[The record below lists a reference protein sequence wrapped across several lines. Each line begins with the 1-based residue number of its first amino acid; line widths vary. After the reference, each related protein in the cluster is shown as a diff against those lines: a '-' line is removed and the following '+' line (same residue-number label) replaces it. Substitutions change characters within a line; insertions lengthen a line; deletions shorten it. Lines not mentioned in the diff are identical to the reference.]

1 MADAQSND
9 QKPQPL
15 QQSVWSGGAPV
26 VRLANDQLPPNP
38 KRVIRTFATDMNALQ
53 SGGKAVP
60 VTDMAPTP
68 SPKRPVPAPAPQK
81 TLAQEV
87 SGIRLPEEL
96 PPQPRESVQ
105 PGLPPV
111 QKKPVPEQKPMYVQR
126 PEAVPPPLPRPAPN
140 PAPIREAVVYEK
152 SPSFF
157 TRIFYALFGARHAAP
172 PPPPI
177 IAPSLPYEPPPPV
190 QAPAPSPAT
199 GVEPSIGSQIPS
211 TASAEEA
218 ADRDAVLA
226 RLRARVSSYESE
238 RVPPPTFPTPPPAA
252 TARYTSSV
260 PANLP
265 GAEASPERIR
275 TFSGDVDSETRG
287 GRQSAFSIL
296 AAQADA
302 PRYAQ
307 ETTVVQTRATG
318 RGLAYAL
325 AGTVLVVGGSLVLYF
340 TFNYFVARSPVQVIS
355 GAPAGRITGDSSVT
369 ISGTGSGLMT
379 QLANAANGTIPQ
391 GDIELVYLSVGTTTA
406 GGGALINALQLPAPS
421 RLLRNIDDDS
431 SVGILH
437 GDEGSR
443 AFFVLSA
450 PTENPGSS
458 HELIFAGMLGWEP
471 TIGQDLAQLYPS
483 YPIQV
488 QLDASGTPVAPVAPH
503 FVDETVQSH
512 DVRALKDG
520 DGDTILLYGFRDQ
533 TTLIIARDE
542 TAFSIL
548 LARLSAS
555 Q

>member
-15 QQSVWSGGAPV
+15 QQPVWSGGAPV
-26 VRLANDQLPPNP
+26 VRLANDQLPTNP

-68 SPKRPVPAPAPQK
+68 SMKRPVAAPAPQK

-87 SGIRLPEEL
+87 AAIRIPEE
-96 PPQPRESVQ
+96 PAPEPRVSVQ

-111 QKKPVPEQKPMYVQR
+111 QKPAPEQKPMYVQR
-126 PEAVPPPLPRPAPN
+126 PEAVPPPLPRPAPA
-140 PAPIREAVVYEK
+140 PAPISDGIVYEK
-152 SPSFF
+152 QPSFF
-157 TRIFYALFGARHAAP
+157 TRVFYALFGARRTA

-177 IAPSLPYEPPPPV
+177 IAPSLPYEPPQV
-190 QAPAPSPAT
+190 QAPVAPAAT
-199 GVEPSIGSQIPS
+199 GMEPSIGSQIPS
-211 TASAEEA
+211 TASEEEA

-226 RLRARVSSYESE
+226 RLRARVSTYDND

-252 TARYTSSV
+252 SARYTSSV
-260 PANLP
+260 PTNLP
-265 GAEASPERIR
+265 GADAGPDRIR
-275 TFSGDVDSETRG
+275 TFGGDVDSETRG

-340 TFNYFVARSPVQVIS
+340 SFNYFIARSPVQIIT
-355 GAPAGRITGDSSVT
+355 GAPAGRIAGDTS
-369 ISGTGSGLMT
+369 IALSGSGSGLLT
-379 QLANAANGTIPQ
+379 QLANAAGGTIPQ
-391 GDIELVYLSVGTTTA
+391 GDIELVYLSAGTTTA

-421 RLLRNIDDDS
+421 ILLRNIDDSS

-443 AFFVLSA
+443 VFFVLSA
-450 PTENPGSS
+450 LSDYPDSS
-458 HELIFAGMLGWEP
+458 HQRVFAGMLSWES
-471 TIGQDLAQLYPS
+471 TMGQDLAQLYPS

-488 QLDASGTPVAPVAPH
+488 QLDASGTPATPAAPH

-512 DVRALKDG
+512 DVRALKDA
-520 DGDTILLYGFRDQ
+520 DGETILLYGFRDQ
-533 TTLIIARDE
+533 TTLVIARDE